1 MCDALFA
8 RCPVWPMPC
17 LADALFGRCPVW
29 PMPDALFGRCP
40 MPDANFLLLVNA
52 IEQPKSPE
60 NPDKVGNS
68 GVSIGEYHK
77 YV

>member
-1 MCDALFA
+1 M
-8 RCPVWPMPC
+8 PMPC
-17 LADALFGRCPVW
+17 AGQFPGKAHAP
-29 PMPDALFGRCP
+29 CP
-40 MPDANFLLLVNA
+40 MPHAQFPMPNSPGLQFVNA

>member
-1 MCDALFA
+1 MPYLADA
-8 RCPVWPMPC
+8 RCPFW
-17 LADALFGRCPVW
+17 
-29 PMPDALFGRCP
+29 P

-68 GVSIGEYHK
+68 GVSIGEYLK